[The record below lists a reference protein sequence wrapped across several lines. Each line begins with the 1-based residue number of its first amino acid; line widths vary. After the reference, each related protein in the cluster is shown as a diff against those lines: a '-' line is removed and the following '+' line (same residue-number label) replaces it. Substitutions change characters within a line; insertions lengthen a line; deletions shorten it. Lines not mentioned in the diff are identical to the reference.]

1 MTAAVEQMNPS
12 GAEADRLREENRVLR
27 EQIAAAQSGAARSL
41 SRATRLAQVVSVLG
55 QVADADETGDRIA
68 AEVAELFGA
77 DIVAMWLSGQAGL
90 AVAAHCGVPAED
102 LPVDAGMLP
111 AGVLDLPSTA
121 PLLVGAAGEVPLPSW
136 LAAYCLEQ
144 VVWARLEA
152 SGGLLGYM
160 LVARQE
166 PVAFDSSDVLELRAV
181 TARIALAIDRSRLH
195 RRTQDQVR
203 QLRRLQEFTARLA
216 GMLDRTEIARSLA
229 DVIAAETGCGC
240 VSVHL
245 AELSDAGPAATAG
258 SGCTVTGVPAADRVR
273 ALPLR
278 AGGRQ
283 VGRLVVHDAP
293 SADSEADAL
302 LHHLADLGGLVLDKA
317 MLFETVRK
325 QAHRDALTGLAN
337 RSLFTERLTASLAA
351 AEATGAGLA
360 VVFID
365 LDGFKQV
372 NDTLGHEVGDLLLTH
387 VAWQLQ
393 DAAGPQDTVA
403 RLGGDEFVVL
413 TTGATTPG
421 EAAEFAERLEAAVRE
436 PLALACGELTA
447 SASFGLA
454 TADDC
459 GYHAEAL
466 LRHADRAMYD
476 RKRQNR
482 TPAEV

>member
-1 MTAAVEQMNPS
+1 MTAAVEQMQPP
-12 GAEADRLREENRVLR
+12 GTEADRLREENRVLR

-55 QVADADETGDRIA
+55 QVADADETADRIA
-68 AEVAELFGA
+68 GEVAEMFGA
-77 DIVAMWLSGQAGL
+77 DIVAVWLSGQAGL
-90 AVAAHCGVPAED
+90 VVAAHCGVPAED
-102 LPVDAGMLP
+102 LPADAGTLP
-111 AGVLDLPSTA
+111 AGVLDLPATA
-121 PLLVGAAGEVPLPSW
+121 PLLAGPAGEVPLPPW

-152 SGGLLGYM
+152 SGDLLGYM

-229 DVIAAETGCGC
+229 GVIAAETGCGC

-245 AELSDAGPAATAG
+245 TELPDAGPVATAG
-258 SGCTVTGVPAADRVR
+258 TCSHGSGAPAPDRVR

-283 VGRLVVHDAP
+283 MGRLVVHDAP
-293 SADSEADAL
+293 PADSEGDAL
-302 LHHLADLGGLVLDKA
+302 LRHLADLGGLVLDKA

-337 RSLFTERLTASLAA
+337 RSLFSERLNASLAA

-360 VVFID
+360 VIFID

-393 DAAGPQDTVA
+393 DAGGPQDTVA

-413 TTGATTPG
+413 TTEATTPS
-421 EAAEFAERLEAAVRE
+421 EAAALARRLEAAVRE

-447 SASFGLA
+447 AASIGLA
-454 TADDC
+454 TVDDC
-459 GYHAEAL
+459 GYQAEAL
-466 LRHADRAMYD
+466 MRHADRAMYD
-476 RKRQNR
+476 RKRESR
-482 TPAEV
+482 AAARG

>member
-1 MTAAVEQMNPS
+1 MT
-12 GAEADRLREENRVLR
+12 EADELREEIRVLR

-55 QVADADETGDRIA
+55 QVADSGESADRIA
-68 AEVAELFGA
+68 GEVAELFGA
-77 DIVAMWLSGQAGL
+77 DIVALWLAEPAGL
-90 AVAAHCGVPAED
+90 AVAAHCGVPAAD
-102 LPVDAGMLP
+102 LPAD
-111 AGVLDLPSTA
+111 AGVLPAAVVELPASA
-121 PLLVGAAGEVPLPSW
+121 PPLAGAAADLPLPSW
-136 LAAYCLEQ
+136 LRPYCLEQ

-166 PVAFDSSDVLELRAV
+166 PVAFDGSDVLELRAV
-181 TARIALAIDRSRLH
+181 TARIALAIDRARLH

-216 GMLDRTEIARSLA
+216 GMLDRTEIAESLA
-229 DVIAAETGCGC
+229 GVIAAETGCGC

-245 AELSDAGPAATAG
+245 AELPDAGAVATAG
-258 SGCTVTGVPAADRVR
+258 AGCGAPGVPAADRVR

-293 SADSEADAL
+293 LADSEGDAL

-317 MLFETVRK
+317 TLFETVRR
-325 QAHRDALTGLAN
+325 QAHRDGLTGLAN
-337 RSLFTERLTASLAA
+337 RSLFTERLTAAVAA

-372 NDTLGHEVGDLLLTH
+372 NDTLGHEIGDLLLSH

-393 DAAGPQDTVA
+393 AAAGPQDTVA

-413 TTGATTPG
+413 TTEAATPQ
-421 EAAEFAERLEAAVRE
+421 EAAELARRLAAAVRE
-436 PLALACGELTA
+436 PLTLAGGELTA
-447 SASFGLA
+447 AASIGLA
-454 TADDC
+454 TTVDC
-459 GYHAEAL
+459 GYHADAL
-466 LRHADRAMYD
+466 LRHADRAMYAD
-476 RKRQNR
+476 KRDSR
-482 TPAEV
+482 AAVTR